1 MSLQDW
7 GLLGTAF
14 LAIATALGTLVK
26 TWADRRAGIR
36 GAEHTERRDTVADR
50 DAFIDQIQEQL
61 AAANTR
67 ADAADVRATASESA
81 RRAAIELLD
90 AEREYAQSLRDHIYK
105 GSPPPPPPRPTHP

>member
-61 AAANTR
+61 AAANAR
-67 ADAADVRATASESA
+67 AEAADARAAASEAA
-81 RRAAIELLD
+81 RRDVIELLD
-90 AEREYAQSLRDHIYK
+90 TEREYAQSLRDHIYK

>member
-14 LAIATALGTLVK
+14 LAIATALGTLIK

-61 AAANTR
+61 TAANAR
-67 ADAADVRATASESA
+67 ADAADARATASEAA
-81 RRAAIELLD
+81 RRVALELLD
-90 AEREYAQSLRDHIYK
+90 TEREYAQSLRDHIYK

>member
-36 GAEHTERRDTVADR
+36 GAEHAERRDTVADR

-61 AAANTR
+61 TAANAR
-67 ADAADVRATASESA
+67 ADAAEGRAGTAETG
-81 RRAAIELLD
+81 RRAALELLD
-90 AEREYAQSLRDHIYK
+90 AEREYAQALRDHIYK
-105 GSPPPPPPRPTHP
+105 GSPPPPPARPTHP

>member
-61 AAANTR
+61 TAANALAAA
-67 ADAADVRATASESA
+67 ADARAASSESA
-81 RRAAIELLD
+81 RRAALELLD
-90 AEREYAQSLRDHIYK
+90 AEREYAQVLRDHIYR
-105 GSPPPPPPRPTHP
+105 GAPPPPPPRPIHP

>member
-14 LAIATALGTLVK
+14 LAIATAIGTLVK

-61 AAANTR
+61 KDANARAVAAEAR
-67 ADAADVRATASESA
+67 ADASETG
-81 RRAAIELLD
+81 RRAIVDLLD
-90 AEREYAQSLRDHIYK
+90 AERDYSRQLRDHIYK
-105 GSPPPPPPRPTHP
+105 GSPPPPPARPTHP